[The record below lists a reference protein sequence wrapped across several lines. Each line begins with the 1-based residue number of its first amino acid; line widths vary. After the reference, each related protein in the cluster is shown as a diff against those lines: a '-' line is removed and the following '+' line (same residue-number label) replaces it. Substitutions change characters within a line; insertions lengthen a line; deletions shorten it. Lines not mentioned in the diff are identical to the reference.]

1 MTFDYIHIPTLPDWT
16 SGRPLVDIQ
25 LYHAGYELTVPVL
38 VDSGADISMMPYD
51 IGLELG
57 FIWEEQ
63 TYPIDLGGM
72 MRGVP
77 AFAVLVRGEIAGL
90 PEKALVFA
98 WAQKSSSECRFVLG
112 QMNFFQQYKVTFE
125 GYKNTFDISSR
136 PS

>member
-1 MTFDYIHIPTLPDWT
+1 MKFDYTHVPALPDWA

-25 LYHAGYELTVPVL
+25 LYHAEHEIIVPVL
-38 VDSGADISMMPYD
+38 VDSGADISIMPYE

-57 FIWEEQ
+57 FIWNEQ
-63 TYPIDLGGM
+63 TYPIDLGGI

-98 WAQKSSSECRFVLG
+98 WAQKHRSECRFVVG
-112 QMNFFQQYKVTFE
+112 QMNFFQQYEVTFR
-125 GYKNTFDISSR
+125 GYENTFEISAK